1 MEQIFSISYSNT
13 VSGCIL
19 RAVYN
24 THVHGK
30 YCNILLDDSS
40 LTSCLIV
47 TIKGT
52 GTILLKDK
60 TQIQLPE
67 KTYYIGTHSDIHGLS
82 SSCDHWHYSCFW
94 FNPVGLNYA
103 DHLLLTNRDCDPEEE
118 DRFATELISLI
129 QSGDS
134 NNIKLANALFTSKF
148 LSLRP
153 YKTDSLSSS
162 VKLFQEV
169 ISYINKNLN
178 SITSIKDI
186 AGHFAY
192 SEKHLRSIFKTHAK
206 MSPKKYIQKLKLEQI
221 CTLLKTS
228 SISLQEMV
236 ELFNFASISHLISS
250 FKNEYGVTPT
260 VYKNLPRSQIKEFE
274 KKNLSYPQDE

>member
-60 TQIQLPE
+60 TQIQLSE

-134 NNIKLANALFTSKF
+134 NNIKLGTKWIFIPRALFAKGPWAGGACRIGQGHHVRCLVGPTEHSPRGTG
-148 LSLRP
+148 SLVLCICP
-153 YKTDSLSSS
+153 VWYLGQGFP
-162 VKLFQEV
+162 VAH
-169 ISYINKNLN
+169 
-178 SITSIKDI
+178 I
-186 AGHFAY
+186 ASGA
-192 SEKHLRSIFKTHAK
+192 
-206 MSPKKYIQKLKLEQI
+206 
-221 CTLLKTS
+221 
-228 SISLQEMV
+228 
-236 ELFNFASISHLISS
+236 
-250 FKNEYGVTPT
+250 G
-260 VYKNLPRSQIKEFE
+260 
-274 KKNLSYPQDE
+274 PQPQLDG